1 MKQIDESRMRKML
14 EIAISTSGSQKAFAK
29 EAQISEQYLSDV
41 LNGRRDIGEKI
52 LKWFGMERVIYYRRA
67 DGGSL

>member
-14 EIAISTSGSQKAFAK
+14 GTAIQIAGSQKAFAVQAK
-29 EAQISEQYLSDV
+29 ISEQYLSDV
-41 LNGRRDIGEKI
+41 LNGRRDVGNKI
-52 LKWFGMERVIYYRRA
+52 LKWFGMERVAYYRRI